1 MKWVLAAR
9 QLGNF
14 YDRKDC
20 FHWVQ
25 NALLRWWVG
34 FRPWRYSPSLLHYV
48 QFTKKELSLN
58 HLCSRKM
65 FQFLNASLNF
75 LGLDTEYSL
84 SKPKKLRTVSYEW
97 ELNTAEFWN
106 LFLLQVNLTGYFYLL
121 VSNGNWNGPTW
132 LPIIQSSAVIHLLS
146 LKNTSYLVLMMWI

>member
-106 LFLLQVNLTGYFYLL
+106 LFLLQVNVTRHFYLL
-121 VSNGNWNGPTW
+121 VSNVHLTLLFFTHEWLQLKLTNQWRPGYTVQYIGRNG
-132 LPIIQSSAVIHLLS
+132 
-146 LKNTSYLVLMMWI
+146 